1 MLFTRLSFHI
11 IIIHHHHTATDTPK
25 EKHIQISIHIHIIRI
40 QDMEKYIKDNQIFV
54 YNSE

>member
-25 EKHIQISIHIHIIRI
+25 EKHIHIIRI